1 MEDQA
6 EKLREIMRQK
16 KSNRND
22 SISGSS
28 GRTARI
34 ITVTSGKGGVGK
46 TNLSVNMALA
56 FARMGKKVIVMDAD
70 LGLAN
75 VNVMLNMVPK
85 YNLYHVIKKQKT
97 IREILVETEY
107 GISIVAGASG
117 FSQIANMSEDERK
130 DFINELDTLSNAD
143 IIIIDTSAG
152 VSSNVLDFIAAA
164 DDAVIITT
172 PEPTAITDAYGIIKI
187 IATEYESLN
196 MGLKLVVNRAKGAV
210 EAKNVSDRMIN
221 IAGQFLNLKV
231 DYLGFIYDDPAVQ
244 HAEKRKKPFMVVDP
258 KCKASIC
265 ISHLVER
272 MERNKPKEPV
282 GFGSMLRRFFGRRQ
296 EVEGSFAKSYMGFYY
311 RNSCIYFF
319 ILDRDSEWCK
329 FFNPPVKG
337 FIAGSFLRFIWFW
350 YTFFNS
356 DFYSGSIK

>member
-6 EKLREIMRQK
+6 EKLREIMKRK
-16 KSNRND
+16 KDGAVKSAHTGK
-22 SISGSS
+22 SPVKPSEK
-28 GRTARI
+28 ARI

-56 FARMGKKVIVMDAD
+56 FARLGKKVVVMDAD

-75 VNVMLNMVPK
+75 VNVMLNMIPK

-117 FSQIANMSEDERK
+117 FSQIANMGEEDRR
-130 DFINELDTLSNAD
+130 DFISELDSLSNAD

-187 IATEYESLN
+187 IATEYDSLN
-196 MGLKLVVNRAKGAV
+196 MGLKLVVNRAKGAAQ
-210 EAKNVSDRMIN
+210 AKSVADRMIN

-231 DYLGFIYDDPAVQ
+231 DYLGFIYDDSTVQ
-244 HAEKRKKPFMVVDP
+244 HAVLRQKPFMVVDP
-258 KCKASIC
+258 KCKASNCVQHI
-265 ISHLVER
+265 VER
-272 MERNKPKEPV
+272 MDRNKPIESA
-282 GFGSMLRRFFGRRQ
+282 GFGAMFKRLF
-296 EVEGSFAKSYMGFYY
+296 KS
-311 RNSCIYFF
+311 NAN
-319 ILDRDSEWCK
+319 E
-329 FFNPPVKG
+329 NAV
-337 FIAGSFLRFIWFW
+337 
-350 YTFFNS
+350 
-356 DFYSGSIK
+356 

>member
-6 EKLREIMRQK
+6 EKLREIMKRK
-16 KSNRND
+16 KDGASAAR
-22 SISGSS
+22 SVSS
-28 GRTARI
+28 AKPSVKPIDKARI

-56 FARMGKKVIVMDAD
+56 FARLGKKVIVMDAD

-75 VNVMLNMVPK
+75 VNVMLNMIPK

-97 IREILVETEY
+97 IREILVETDY

-117 FSQIANMSEDERK
+117 FSQIANLGEDDRR
-130 DFINELDTLSNAD
+130 DFISELDSLTNAD

-164 DDAVIITT
+164 DDAIIITT

-187 IATEYESLN
+187 IATEYDSLN
-196 MGLKLVVNRAKGAV
+196 MGLKLVVNRAKGAA
-210 EAKNVSDRMIN
+210 EAKSVADRMIN

-231 DYLGFIYDDPAVQ
+231 DYLGFIYDDTSVPHAVLRQ
-244 HAEKRKKPFMVVDP
+244 KPFMVVDP

-265 ISHLVER
+265 VQHIVER
-272 MERNKPKEPV
+272 MDRNKSGESR
-282 GFGSMLRRFFGRRQ
+282 GFGAMLKRFFGGRD
-296 EVEGSFAKSYMGFYY
+296 EG
-311 RNSCIYFF
+311 
-319 ILDRDSEWCK
+319 
-329 FFNPPVKG
+329 
-337 FIAGSFLRFIWFW
+337 GSV
-350 YTFFNS
+350 
-356 DFYSGSIK
+356 

>member
-6 EKLREIMRQK
+6 EKLREIMKRK
-16 KSNRND
+16 KDSTNVSKTTSSVKSNVKAD
-22 SISGSS
+22 K
-28 GRTARI
+28 ARI

-56 FARMGKKVIVMDAD
+56 FARLGKKVIVMDAD

-75 VNVMLNMVPK
+75 VNVMLNMIPK

-117 FSQIANMSEDERK
+117 FSQIANMGEEDRR
-130 DFINELDTLSNAD
+130 DFIAELETLSNAD

-187 IATEYESLN
+187 IATEYDSIN
-196 MGLKLVVNRAKGAV
+196 VGLKLVVNRAKAAV
-210 EAKNVSDRMIN
+210 QAKSVADRMIN

-231 DYLGFIYDDPAVQ
+231 DYLGFIYDDTAVQ
-244 HAEKRKKPFMVVDP
+244 NAVLRQKPFMVVDP

-265 ISHLVER
+265 VQHIVDR
-272 MERNKPKEPV
+272 MDRNKPGDSR
-282 GFGSMLRRFFGRRQ
+282 GFGKMLRRIFGSSN
-296 EVEGSFAKSYMGFYY
+296 E
-311 RNSCIYFF
+311 
-319 ILDRDSEWCK
+319 
-329 FFNPPVKG
+329 P
-337 FIAGSFLRFIWFW
+337 
-350 YTFFNS
+350 
-356 DFYSGSIK
+356 SI

>member
-1 MEDQA
+1 MDDQA
-6 EKLREIMRQK
+6 EKLREIMKRK
-16 KSNRND
+16 KD
-22 SISGSS
+22 GSAAP
-28 GRTARI
+28 RTSSSSKTTGVKSVDKARV

-56 FARMGKKVIVMDAD
+56 FARLGKKVVVMDAD

-75 VNVMLNMVPK
+75 VNVMLNMIPK

-117 FSQIANMSEDERK
+117 FSQIANMGEEDRK
-130 DFINELDTLSNAD
+130 LFISELDSLSNAD

-187 IATEYESLN
+187 IATEYDSVN
-196 MGLKLVVNRAKGAV
+196 MGLKLVVNRAKGAAQ
-210 EAKNVSDRMIN
+210 AKGVADRMIN
-221 IAGQFLNLKV
+221 IAGQFLNLKL
-231 DYLGFIYDDPAVQ
+231 DYLGFIYDDISVSHAVLRQ
-244 HAEKRKKPFMVVDP
+244 KPFMVVDP

-265 ISHLVER
+265 VQHIVDR
-272 MERNKPKEPV
+272 MDRNKPV
-282 GFGSMLRRFFGRRQ
+282 DSAGFGGMLKRLFKSPQ
-296 EVEGSFAKSYMGFYY
+296 EMNV
-311 RNSCIYFF
+311 
-319 ILDRDSEWCK
+319 
-329 FFNPPVKG
+329 
-337 FIAGSFLRFIWFW
+337 
-350 YTFFNS
+350 
-356 DFYSGSIK
+356 

>member
-6 EKLREIMRQK
+6 EKLREMMRQK
-16 KSNRND
+16 KN
-22 SISGSS
+22 GSKIPNS
-28 GRTARI
+28 SEKTPKTAARDTKKTRI

-56 FARMGKKVIVMDAD
+56 YARLGKKVVVMDAD

-97 IREILVETEY
+97 IREILVDTDY

-117 FSQIANMSEDERK
+117 FSQIANMTEDERRR
-130 DFINELDTLSNAD
+130 FIHELDTLSNAD

-187 IATEYESLN
+187 IATEYDDLN
-196 MGLKLVVNRAKGAV
+196 MNLRLVVNRAKGAV
-210 EAKNVSDRMIN
+210 EAKKVADRMIT

-231 DYLGFIYDDPAVQ
+231 EYLGFIYDDAVVSQ
-244 HAEKRKKPFMVVDP
+244 AVLRQKPFMVIDP
-258 KCKASIC
+258 RCKASLCVQHI
-265 ISHLVER
+265 VER
-272 MERNKPKEPV
+272 MEKSEIRESG
-282 GFGSMLRRFFGRRQ
+282 GFGAMMKKLFGRNR
-296 EVEGSFAKSYMGFYY
+296 GA
-311 RNSCIYFF
+311 
-319 ILDRDSEWCK
+319 
-329 FFNPPVKG
+329 P
-337 FIAGSFLRFIWFW
+337 
-350 YTFFNS
+350 
-356 DFYSGSIK
+356 

>member
-6 EKLREIMRQK
+6 ERLREIMKRK
-16 KSNRND
+16 KD
-22 SISGSS
+22 SAAPSKGGKSAKPIDK
-28 GRTARI
+28 ARI

-56 FARMGKKVIVMDAD
+56 FARLGKKVIVMDAD

-75 VNVMLNMVPK
+75 VNVMLNMIPK

-117 FSQIANMSEDERK
+117 FSQIANLGEEDRR
-130 DFINELDTLSNAD
+130 DFINELETLSNAD

-187 IATEYESLN
+187 IATEYDALN
-196 MGLKLVVNRAKGAV
+196 MGLKLVVNRAKGAAQ
-210 EAKNVSDRMIN
+210 AKSVADRMIN

-231 DYLGFIYDDPAVQ
+231 DYLGFIYDDASVPNAVLRQ
-244 HAEKRKKPFMVVDP
+244 KPFMVVDP
-258 KCKASIC
+258 KSKASIC
-265 ISHLVER
+265 VQHIVER
-272 MERNKPKEPV
+272 MDRNRPGDLR
-282 GFGSMLRRFFGRRQ
+282 GFGGMLRKLFTSGK
-296 EVEGSFAKSYMGFYY
+296 EAH
-311 RNSCIYFF
+311 
-319 ILDRDSEWCK
+319 SE
-329 FFNPPVKG
+329 
-337 FIAGSFLRFIWFW
+337 
-350 YTFFNS
+350 
-356 DFYSGSIK
+356 